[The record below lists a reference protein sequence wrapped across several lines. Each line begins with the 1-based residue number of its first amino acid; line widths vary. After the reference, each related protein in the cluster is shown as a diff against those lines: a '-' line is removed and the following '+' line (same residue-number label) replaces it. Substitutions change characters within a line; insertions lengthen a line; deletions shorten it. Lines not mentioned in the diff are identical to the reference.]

1 MKSFMQVCFFD
12 RGAETVNVQGSDKE
26 CYLSSLTKYT
36 GMSSLIIIKVC
47 RDFKKGLHSSLV
59 KLMY

>member
-12 RGAETVNVQGSDKE
+12 RGAETVNVQGSDME
-26 CYLSSLTKYT
+26 CYLSSLAKYT

>member
-12 RGAETVNVQGSDKE
+12 RGAETVNVQGSDME

-47 RDFKKGLHSSLV
+47 IDFKKGLHSSLV